1 MVEPMDNT
9 VSILA
14 DDVNHS
20 NIAFVV
26 GGEINMTKKPNQK
39 TDAQI
44 QRMRFNDNMNGISNA
59 YTNDKKLSLKNDQIK
74 PNKQTTIA
82 YIAMM
87 NAQIEL
93 HIELCTTYKVFDM
106 TKATDKTLRTKMTDM
121 VTKLSELHLTV
132 ADKKAMAKAQLQQQI
147 ELLQQQMQLI
157 DQK

>member
-1 MVEPMDNT
+1 MVKPIDNT

-14 DDVNHS
+14 GDVNHP
-20 NIAFVV
+20 NIAIVV
-26 GGEINMTKKPNQK
+26 GGEINMTKKSNTK

-44 QRMRFNDNMNGISNA
+44 IRMRFNDNMNGISNA

-74 PNKQTTIA
+74 PNQQTTTA

-87 NAQIEL
+87 KAQIDL

-106 TKATDKTLRTKMTDM
+106 TKATDKNLRAKMTDM
-121 VTKLSELHLTV
+121 VTTLTELHLTV
-132 ADKKAMAKAQLQQQI
+132 ADKKAMAKAQLLQQI
-147 ELLQQQMQLI
+147 ELLQQQMELI